1 MIFSWW
7 LCLSWSILWLLVSKK
22 GYEGIQIFC
31 TNKKKEFVFFLFI
44 IYFVGYLHLPH
55 EWNLFIHTSSTSSF
69 FVHPPILLL
78 CSILVFIFNFDVFIS
93 QPHMHRQKSQP
104 RCRVKQKLFRIPS
117 LSLALSLF
125 PLFPLFFNCN
135 THTPKMKR
143 LLAYI
148 CNVNNYLF

>member
-1 MIFSWW
+1 MRVYKSSALIKREYILFFLLFILWVLSTCPTSGT
-7 LCLSWSILWLLVSKK
+7 CLSILPLLPLSSSI
-22 GYEGIQIFC
+22 
-31 TNKKKEFVFFLFI
+31 
-44 IYFVGYLHLPH
+44 
-55 EWNLFIHTSSTSSF
+55 
-69 FVHPPILLL
+69 HPPILLL
-78 CSILVFIFNFDVFIS
+78 CSILVFIFYFHVFIS